1 MSKTRK
7 MNKTTRRRK
16 RPAKVTKKKPARKRK
31 QGTKKRKGQKGGFF
45 YPSRALN
52 ALLWHR
58 RWKMQQKQKQK

>member
-7 MNKTTRRRK
+7 MNKTARRRK

-45 YPSRALN
+45 YPWRALN
-52 ALLWHR
+52 IVPWYR
-58 RWKMQQKQKQK
+58 RFKQKQKQK